1 MTESTQNTSEAPE
14 QAPPAEDI
22 PAGDFPQPPAW
33 HLPLAATA
41 WGLWMIFLI
50 CMAWHRYSH

>member
-1 MTESTQNTSEAPE
+1 MTEAAPSTNETPE
-14 QAPPAEDI
+14 RAAPAEDI
-22 PAGDFPQPPAW
+22 PAGDYPPQPGW

-50 CMAWHRYSH
+50 WMAWFRYTH